1 MVEMHEP
8 TDLQLLRGYA
18 TTGSE
23 AAFRELVARHT
34 DFVFSAARRQVES
47 SDLAGD
53 LAQGVFTDLARKARA
68 LAEKMPAES
77 SLAGWLHRCTRYAA
91 LNHLRDTRRREN
103 NERQAMEQLLTNTA
117 IAPDWELIRP
127 LLDDALNSLGDDD
140 REALLLRYFKNQ
152 DFRAVGQ
159 TLGVSD
165 DTAQKRVSRA
175 VERLCAIFAQRK
187 VTIGAG
193 GLAVLISAN
202 AVQAAPAGLATTIS
216 AAALLTGTAVH
227 TSTIIAATKT
237 IAMTTMQKTLI
248 TAALAAAVG
257 TGIYKTVQA
266 HSLQRQVQTL
276 QQMQADWGGQIQSL
290 QRERNDAT
298 NRLAGL
304 LAENARFKS
313 NLHQSELLKLRGKVD
328 VLRQEKNTLA
338 SQSVISKAS
347 ADPGT
352 WKAMREQNK
361 LVMAGVYFDL
371 DKRLKL
377 TPEQTEQFNDLL
389 ANHIMDKMELITQTL
404 HDGRSQAEVRQIFSA
419 DETAFAG
426 KVQTLLGDEAM
437 TQYLDYTKNLA
448 SRRFVSSFADSLT
461 GDAATI
467 EDKKNQLRQALQQAT
482 QSALAT
488 AGLAADYQTLP
499 LLNSATV
506 ASEAEG
512 AQSLQLLDSI
522 FGQAAASATNFL
534 SADELNKFQDFRT
547 TVIKGTQAQLLV
559 NRKLMAPISK

>member
-1 MVEMHEP
+1 
-8 TDLQLLRGYA
+8 
-18 TTGSE
+18 
-23 AAFRELVARHT
+23 
-34 DFVFSAARRQVES
+34 
-47 SDLAGD
+47 
-53 LAQGVFTDLARKARA
+53 
-68 LAEKMPAES
+68 
-77 SLAGWLHRCTRYAA
+77 
-91 LNHLRDTRRREN
+91 
-103 NERQAMEQLLTNTA
+103 
-117 IAPDWELIRP
+117 
-127 LLDDALNSLGDDD
+127 
-140 REALLLRYFKNQ
+140 
-152 DFRAVGQ
+152 
-159 TLGVSD
+159 
-165 DTAQKRVSRA
+165 
-175 VERLCAIFAQRK
+175 
-187 VTIGAG
+187 
-193 GLAVLISAN
+193 
-202 AVQAAPAGLATTIS
+202 
-216 AAALLTGTAVH
+216 
-227 TSTIIAATKT
+227 
-237 IAMTTMQKTLI
+237 
-248 TAALAAAVG
+248 
-257 TGIYKTVQA
+257 
-266 HSLQRQVQTL
+266 
-276 QQMQADWGGQIQSL
+276 
-290 QRERNDAT
+290 
-298 NRLAGL
+298 L